1 MLWVERN
8 LRRKSSK
15 VWCED
20 GLDAHFNV
28 YKAFMY
34 TVLQKNVYI
43 KALLFL

>member
-15 VWCED
+15 VWCEA
-20 GLDAHFNV
+20 GLDAHFNL

-34 TVLQKNVYI
+34 MVLQKPYT
-43 KALLFL
+43 